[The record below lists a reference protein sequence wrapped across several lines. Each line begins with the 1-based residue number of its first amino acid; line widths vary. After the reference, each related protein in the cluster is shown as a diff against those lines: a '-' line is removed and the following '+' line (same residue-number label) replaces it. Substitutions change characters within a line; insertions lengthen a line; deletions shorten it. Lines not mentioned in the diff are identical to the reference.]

1 MATMVMF
8 HPDCLAH
15 RPGAGHPE
23 SPRRLHAVV
32 QALQQPEFAPLAWRE
47 APLGTR
53 EQVLRVHTPD
63 YVELIETVAASVAES
78 AALGRGLVQLD
89 GGDTVMSP
97 GSWHAVMRCV
107 GAACAG
113 VDAVLAGA
121 ARNVFCATRPCGH
134 HAEPGQA
141 MGFCIFNQVAIA
153 ALHALD
159 VHGLQRVAVIDFD
172 VHHGNG
178 TQAAFYHRPELFF
191 GSSHQSPLYPGTG
204 AADERGDSGNI
215 VNLPLPPGCASA
227 LFRARVEAVLLPAL
241 RRFAPELILVSAGFD
256 AHRLDPLAQMA
267 LEDDDFGWITQKV
280 MAIADAVCEGR
291 IVSVL
296 EGGYSGEGLGGGCA
310 AHVRALM
317 QH

>member
-8 HPDCLAH
+8 HPDCLEH

-23 SPRRLHAVV
+23 SPQRLHAVV
-32 QALQQPEFAPLAWRE
+32 QALQQPEFAGLAWRE
-47 APLGTR
+47 APMGTR
-53 EQVLRVHTPD
+53 AQVLRVHEPD
-63 YVELIETVAASVAES
+63 YVDLIEAVAPSS
-78 AALGRGLVQLD
+78 GLVQLD

-97 GSWHAVMRCV
+97 GSWDAVMRCV

-113 VDAVLAGA
+113 VDAVLAGE

-134 HAEPGQA
+134 HAEPGRA

-159 VHGLQRVAVIDFD
+159 VHGLERVAVIDFD

-178 TQAAFYHRPELFF
+178 TQATFYHRPELFF

-215 VNLPLPPGCASA
+215 VNVPLPPGCGSA

-241 RRFAPELILVSAGFD
+241 RRFAPQLILVSAGFD

-267 LEDDDFGWITQKV
+267 LEDEDFGWITEKV
-280 MAIADAVCEGR
+280 MAIADAVCAGR

-310 AHVRALM
+310 AHVRTLM